1 LGLSQVQGFV
11 RQSGGDVTVDS
22 TVGTGT
28 TFTLY
33 LPAAKASGATAES
46 PASGELANVPV
57 RREVLLVEDNRMVG
71 EVVSAWLEELGQ
83 QLTWTVDA
91 EKALKEL
98 EQRDGRFDLA
108 ILDLVLPGMN
118 GMDLAY
124 RIRER
129 WPGIRIVLASGYS
142 EAMAGPRALGFPVMQ
157 KPYSVEALMQVLT
170 EDAHTMP

>member
-1 LGLSQVQGFV
+1 M
-11 RQSGGDVTVDS
+11 
-22 TVGTGT
+22 
-28 TFTLY
+28 
-33 LPAAKASGATAES
+33 
-46 PASGELANVPV
+46 PV
-57 RREVLLVEDNRMVG
+57 RREVLLVEDNRRSVKWYRHG
-71 EVVSAWLEELGQ
+71 WKSWVNSSPGP
-83 QLTWTVDA
+83 LTPK
-91 EKALKEL
+91 KALKEL
-98 EQRDGRFDLA
+98 EQRDGGFDLA